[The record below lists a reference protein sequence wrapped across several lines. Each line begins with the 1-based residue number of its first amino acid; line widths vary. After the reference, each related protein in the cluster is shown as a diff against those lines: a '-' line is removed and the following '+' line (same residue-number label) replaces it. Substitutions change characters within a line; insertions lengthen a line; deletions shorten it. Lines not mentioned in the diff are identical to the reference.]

1 MSQNE
6 IIDIN
11 PQTGEI
17 LISGDKADF
26 EMIKQSK
33 IKVVKLLKPNDFVMI
48 NGTWEAKK
56 DGLLKILSSL
66 PFSYSWELKS
76 QLLDFDRGFAQ
87 VNGMLIF
94 KIGSIERE
102 SEGMGICE
110 RTEFSGNM
118 KYSLHN
124 MNAKAETRALK
135 RAIDVL
141 FGSVINFYVLTYLQ
155 NPNRNQY

>member
-1 MSQNE
+1 MKNDLL
-6 IIDIN
+6 DIN

-17 LISGDKADF
+17 LVSGDEKDF
-26 EMIKQSK
+26 TLVKQSK
-33 IKVVKLLKPNDFVMI
+33 IKAVKLLKREDFVMI

-66 PFSYSWELKS
+66 PLSYSWELKS
-76 QLLDFDRGFAQ
+76 QNLDFEKGFAQ
-87 VNGMLIF
+87 VNGLLIF
-94 KIGSIERE
+94 QIGAIKRE
-102 SEGMGICE
+102 TEGMGICE
-110 RTEFSGNM
+110 RSEFSGNM

-141 FGSVINFYVLTYLQ
+141 FGSVINFYVMTYLEGVKQ
-155 NPNRNQY
+155 

>member
-1 MSQNE
+1 MKNE
-6 IIDIN
+6 ILDIN

-17 LISGDKADF
+17 LVSGDKEEF
-26 EMIKQSK
+26 EMIKHSK
-33 IKVVKLLKPNDFVMI
+33 IKAVKLLKREDFVMI

-66 PFSYSWELKS
+66 PLSYSWEVKS
-76 QLLDFDRGFAQ
+76 QEIDFEKGYAI
-87 VNGMLIF
+87 VNGVLIF

-102 SEGMGICE
+102 AEGMGICE
-110 RTEFSGNM
+110 RSEFTEKM

-141 FGSVINFYVLTYLQ
+141 FGSVINFYVMTYLE
-155 NPNRNQY
+155 RSA

>member
-1 MSQNE
+1 MKNDLL
-6 IIDIN
+6 DIN

-17 LISGDKADF
+17 LVSGDEKDF
-26 EMIKQSK
+26 TLMKQSK
-33 IKVVKLLKPNDFVMI
+33 IKAVKLLKREDFVMI

-66 PFSYSWELKS
+66 PLSYSWELKS
-76 QLLDFDRGFAQ
+76 QNLDFEKGFAQ
-87 VNGMLIF
+87 VNGLLIF
-94 KIGSIERE
+94 QIGAIKRE
-102 SEGMGICE
+102 TEGMGICE
-110 RTEFSGNM
+110 RSEFSGNM

-141 FGSVINFYVLTYLQ
+141 FGSVINFYVMTYLEGVKQ
-155 NPNRNQY
+155 